1 MGYIGSNK
9 NYFGGLFTMSDL
21 KKEFQSIIHPEERDS
36 LPGFTKM
43 EEVALS
49 RLHPPEPRYGDI
61 DFTAIANSSEFKR
74 FVYFIYTGKVHR
86 GTLQQ
91 LDREIKQTQEAV
103 EIIKEYARGSKADY
117 RAVMKELKERLKEV
131 KQNG

>member
-1 MGYIGSNK
+1 
-9 NYFGGLFTMSDL
+9 MSLRDEIKDIL
-21 KKEFQSIIHPEERDS
+21 HPEEKDS

-103 EIIKEYARGSKADY
+103 EVVKEFARGSKTDY
-117 RAVMKELKERLKEV
+117 RECMKELKERLKEV
-131 KQNG
+131 KKE